1 MTGTDTSKNN
11 IAVVKSIGAGERKL
25 HETADALVEL
35 ANPNLGYTDKKVA
48 SAEAT
53 RLVWEY
59 VGGKDGAPRQANPD
73 KSKTD
78 FGRGFGSLVSA
89 VKNRL
94 IVKGDTDW
102 LRLVEQAAKNA
113 HGHGHSI
120 EDIMLAAKRGMESA
134 ADPE

>member
-1 MTGTDTSKNN
+1 MTDTNTSKN
-11 IAVVKSIGAGERKL
+11 IDVVKSIGAGERKL
-25 HETADALVEL
+25 HETADALVAL
-35 ANPNLGYTDKKVA
+35 ANPKLGYTDKKVA

-94 IVKGDTDW
+94 VVKGGTDW

-113 HGHGHSI
+113 ANNGHDMESI
-120 EDIMLAAKRGMESA
+120 LLAAKRG
-134 ADPE
+134 ADTSPEE